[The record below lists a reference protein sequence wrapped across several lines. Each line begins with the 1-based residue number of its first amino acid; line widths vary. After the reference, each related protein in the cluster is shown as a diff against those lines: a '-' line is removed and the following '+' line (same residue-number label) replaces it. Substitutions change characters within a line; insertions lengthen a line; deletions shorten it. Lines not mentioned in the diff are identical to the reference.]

1 MSAIPRSSAITRLL
15 HEFRWKLTLTY
26 SLFAIE
32 TLGLLLRPYFLGAAV
47 DGLLRGEHRD
57 LTILVIVHLS
67 YLIVGTVR
75 HMYDTRTFT
84 AIYTEF
90 VTRLLARH
98 HGAREGDRDISKLSA
113 HSTLARQVVDFL
125 EFDFNYIVEAAY
137 NIIGSLII
145 LLIFQR
151 TVMVMCLLVLVPILI
166 LGVMYGRRAAAL
178 NRGMYDELEVQ
189 VDIIAG
195 ADPKAVVKHYQEL
208 RSWQVRLSDQEAWN
222 FGATE
227 FLVLAVIAGALVV
240 SAEAGHMGL
249 EAGGIIVIYN
259 YILKFAAGLET
270 VPYTIQRVSALK
282 DLLRRM
288 TTDDVGD

>member
-1 MSAIPRSSAITRLL
+1 MIPIARSSAITRLL

-57 LTILVIVHLS
+57 LAILVIVHLS

-98 HGAREGDRDISKLSA
+98 QGVRDGDRDVSKLSA

-137 NIIGSLII
+137 NIVGSLII

-195 ADPKAVVKHYQEL
+195 ADPEAVVKHYQEL

-227 FLVLAVIAGALVV
+227 FLVLAVITGALVV
-240 SAEAGHMGL
+240 SAEAGHTGL